1 MKGHEGATL
10 EESAPIMCPKS
21 NSYFMNITQTKALS
35 TIMVYSVCMKILT
48 FWEMEPDWGERKN
61 YPEESIFQKMEKKEF
76 I

>member
-1 MKGHEGATL
+1 
-10 EESAPIMCPKS
+10 
-21 NSYFMNITQTKALS
+21 MNITQTKALS

-48 FWEMEPDWGERKN
+48 FWKMEPDWGERKN